1 MIESPHP
8 PAAPATSPASREV
21 TNRVRV
27 LSVLVEDGP
36 NTLSKISGLIRRKGF
51 HVRSISVG
59 PSREAGRS
67 RMTLTVDA
75 GHAEADQVRKQLE
88 RVVEVIE
95 VEDVTSDDVHSRE
108 LVVAKVK
115 SFQVAGLVERG
126 AKVLDTGADGTTVE
140 FAGEGK
146 DVGDFVNELMRHGVV
161 DVARSGPVVMR
172 RTA

>member
-1 MIESPHP
+1 MTEHPHP
-8 PAAPATSPASREV
+8 IAVAARPASDREV
-21 TNRVRV
+21 RVRV

-59 PSREAGRS
+59 PSRQAGRS

-75 GHAEADQVRKQLE
+75 GHAEADQVRKQLQ

-115 SFQVAGLVERG
+115 SA
-126 AKVLDTGADGTTVE
+126 
-140 FAGEGK
+140 
-146 DVGDFVNELMRHGVV
+146 
-161 DVARSGPVVMR
+161 
-172 RTA
+172 